1 MASVLISIA
10 AFIVALGILITVHE
24 FGHYWVARKMGV
36 KVLRFSIGFGKPLL
50 RWVRGED
57 RTEYVIAALPLGG
70 YVKMLDARENVEID
84 ESERHREFTQK
95 PLYARFAIVF
105 AGPLFNFIFAF
116 LAYWLLFV
124 SGITGVKPVV
134 GNVLPDSLAAQAGI
148 EVGEQ
153 IRQVDGEAIQ
163 TWEQFSTHL
172 IQLAVDGG
180 SLKLQLSHGEDSVP
194 REVELIVP
202 QKMDI
207 QPALLMRE
215 VGMGPESPDYEN
227 VIDSI
232 ADGSAAQK
240 AGLMVGD
247 RITMIGT
254 TRIEHW
260 QDMVKIV
267 RASPELPLTFSVERG
282 ENRQLHSIIVT
293 PARVEMQGREI
304 GQLGVRPRMLD
315 EQAWTPY
322 LAEQRYGV
330 FDSITQ
336 SLRRIAD
343 TSLLSLKMFGRMLIG
358 QASLDNLSGPI
369 TIADYAGKTA
379 SIGLSEFLSF
389 LALISIS
396 LGIINLLPIP
406 LLDGGHLMYY
416 VIEFVKGSPVSEQV
430 EIFGQRI
437 GIALLLTL
445 MSIAFINDFARL
457 LP

>member
-1 MASVLISIA
+1 MATVLFSIA
-10 AFIVALGILITVHE
+10 AFIFALGILITVHE

-57 RTEYVIAALPLGG
+57 KTEYVIAALPLGG
-70 YVKMLDARENVEID
+70 YVKMLDAREGSEIA

-116 LAYWLLFV
+116 FAYWLLFV
-124 SGITGVKPVV
+124 VGISGVKPVV
-134 GNVLPDSLAAQAGI
+134 GGVLPDSLAARAGV

-153 IRQVDGEAIQ
+153 IQQIDGRPVQ
-163 TWEQFSTHL
+163 TWEQFSSHL
-172 IQLAVDGG
+172 IQVAVDGG
-180 SLKLQLSHGEDSVP
+180 NVRMSLSRSENGVP
-194 REVELIVP
+194 RDVVLAIP
-202 QKMDI
+202 KQMDI

-215 VGMGPESPDYEN
+215 VGLSPESPVYEN

-232 ADGSAAQK
+232 SEGSAAQQ
-240 AGLMVGD
+240 AGLMSGD
-247 RITMIGT
+247 RITMIGSKQISDWLGLVEII
-254 TRIEHW
+254 R
-260 QDMVKIV
+260 DN
-267 RASPELPLTFSVERG
+267 PELPLLLTVQRG
-282 ENRQLHSIIVT
+282 ESQKILHIRVT
-293 PARVEMQGREI
+293 PKRVAGEI
-304 GQLGVRPRMLD
+304 GQLGVRPRMLS
-315 EQAWTPY
+315 EQAWAPFLT
-322 LAEQRYGV
+322 EQRYGV
-330 FDSITQ
+330 VDAIGESVQ
-336 SLRRIAD
+336 RIAE
-343 TSLLSLKMFGRMLIG
+343 TSVLSLKMFGRMLIG
-358 QASLDNLSGPI
+358 EASLKNLSGPI

-379 SIGLSEFLSF
+379 SIGLAEFLSF

-445 MSIAFINDFARL
+445 MSIAFINDIARL

>member
-1 MASVLISIA
+1 MTSVLISVA

-57 RTEYVIAALPLGG
+57 KTEYVIAALPLGG
-70 YVKMLDARENVEID
+70 YVKMLDARENAEIAEAD
-84 ESERHREFTQK
+84 RDHEFTQK

-116 LAYWLLFV
+116 FAYWLLFV
-124 SGITGVKPVV
+124 AGITGVKPVI
-134 GNVLPDSLAAQAGI
+134 GSVLPDSLAAHAGI
-148 EVGEQ
+148 ESGEQ
-153 IRQVDGEAIQ
+153 IRQLDGEPIQ
-163 TWEQFSTHL
+163 TWEQFSSHL
-172 IQLAVDGG
+172 IQIAVDGG
-180 SLKLQLSHGEDSVP
+180 RVQLQLSRSEDGVF
-194 REVELIVP
+194 RQVELSIP
-202 QKMDI
+202 QKMEI

-215 VGMGPESPDYEN
+215 VGLSPQGPDYEN
-227 VIDSI
+227 IVDSI
-232 ADGSAAQK
+232 ADGSAAQQ
-240 AGLMVGD
+240 AGLQAGD
-247 RITMIGT
+247 RITMINT
-254 TRIEHW
+254 TPIANW
-260 QDMVKIV
+260 QGLVEII
-267 RASPELPLTFSVERG
+267 RANPGVSLALIVERG
-282 ENRQLHSIIVT
+282 EDHQQHNLSVI
-293 PARVEMQGREI
+293 PARIDVQGKEI
-304 GQLGVRPRMLD
+304 GQLGVRPRSLS
-315 EQAWTPY
+315 EQAWAPY
-322 LAEQRYGV
+322 LTEQRYGV
-330 FDSITQ
+330 IESIAQ
-336 SLRRIAD
+336 SLQRIID
-343 TSLLSLKMFGRMLIG
+343 TSVLSLKMFGRMLIG
-358 QASLDNLSGPI
+358 EASLDNLSGPI

-379 SIGLSEFLSF
+379 TIGLSEFLSF

-416 VIEFVKGSPVSEQV
+416 LIEFVKGSPVSEQV

>member
-1 MASVLISIA
+1 MATVLISIV

-57 RTEYVIAALPLGG
+57 KTEYVIAALPLGG
-70 YVKMLDARENVEID
+70 YVKMLDAREGGEIA
-84 ESERHREFTQK
+84 ESETHREFTQK

-116 LAYWLLFV
+116 FAYWLLFV
-124 SGITGVKPVV
+124 IGITGVKPVV
-134 GNVLPDSLAAQAGI
+134 GGVLPDSLAARAGV

-153 IRQVDGEAIQ
+153 IREIDGRSIQ
-163 TWEQFSTHL
+163 TWEQFGSHL
-172 IQLAVDGG
+172 IKVAVDGG
-180 SLKLQLSHGEDSVP
+180 NVSMSFSRSEDSVSRDVILAIP
-194 REVELIVP
+194 K
-202 QKMDI
+202 QMDI
-207 QPALLMRE
+207 QPGLLMRE
-215 VGMGPESPDYEN
+215 VGLRPESPAYEN

-232 ADGSAAQK
+232 TDGSAAQL
-240 AGLMVGD
+240 AGLMSGD

-254 TRIEHW
+254 TPIANW
-260 QDMVKIV
+260 QDLVEIV
-267 RASPELPLTFSVERG
+267 RASPDVPLTFTLQRG
-282 ENRQLHSIIVT
+282 EDRQILTLNVT
-293 PARVEMQGREI
+293 PRRISSQTAEI
-304 GQLGVRPRMLD
+304 GQLGVRPRMLSK
-315 EQAWTPY
+315 QAWAPF
-322 LAEQRYGV
+322 LAQERYGV
-330 FDSITQ
+330 VDSIGQ
-336 SLRRIAD
+336 SVQRIAE
-343 TSLLSLKMFGRMLIG
+343 TSVLSLKMFGRMLIG
-358 QASLDNLSGPI
+358 EASLKNLSGPI

-379 SIGLSEFLSF
+379 SIGLPEFLSF

-416 VIEFVKGSPVSEQV
+416 VIEFIKGSPVSEQV

-445 MSIAFINDFARL
+445 MSIAFFNDIARL